1 MHAADVLHGVYYLTT
16 QPIPGFAQ
24 IPAESLESPLQNTTV
39 GRPLPQTYVRHISVC
54 EETYGILGANFPALE
69 LMALYTAA
77 AMHDFDHPGRTN
89 AFLVSTFAPIAL
101 AYNDRSVLESYH
113 AAAAWSLFFSSP
125 DYNWLR
131 SLDTSEFKRF
141 RFLVIEFILAT
152 DLKRHFEILAEFNT
166 KVRHLLNPLFSSPFS
181 PLFIISFSSL
191 FNSSHSHSL
200 TF

>member
-24 IPAESLESPLQNTTV
+24 IPAESVESPLQNTSL
-39 GRPLPQTYVRHISVC
+39 GPLPQTYVRHISVC

-152 DLKRHFEILAEFNT
+152 DLKRHFEILSEFNT
-166 KVRHLLNPLFSSPFS
+166 KVRTFSHFRFKIK
-181 PLFIISFSSL
+181 LRCANKVFL
-191 FNSSHSHSL
+191 VVTN
-200 TF
+200 